1 MARYSTIQKLDR
13 SFMSASF
20 AASLKPPSLQHDGAN
35 YKTWR
40 VRSMLWFTAM
50 HCEHV
55 IKEKHIDPPLSPKE
69 EKRWGEADNLFKG
82 ALISI
87 IVESM
92 LQVYMDMPMGKDMWG
107 ALEAKFGVAD
117 AGSLLYLMEQFYD
130 YKMVNDRSVVE
141 QAHEIQMLAKELKNM
156 ECELPDKFV
165 AGGII
170 AKLPPT

>member
-1 MARYSTIQKLDR
+1 
-13 SFMSASF
+13 
-20 AASLKPPSLQHDGAN
+20 
-35 YKTWR
+35 
-40 VRSMLWFTAM
+40 
-50 HCEHV
+50 
-55 IKEKHIDPPLSPKE
+55 
-69 EKRWGEADNLFKG
+69 
-82 ALISI
+82 
-87 IVESM
+87 
-92 LQVYMDMPMGKDMWG
+92 MDLPTGKDMWD

-141 QAHEIQMLAKELKNM
+141 QAHEIQMLAKELKNK